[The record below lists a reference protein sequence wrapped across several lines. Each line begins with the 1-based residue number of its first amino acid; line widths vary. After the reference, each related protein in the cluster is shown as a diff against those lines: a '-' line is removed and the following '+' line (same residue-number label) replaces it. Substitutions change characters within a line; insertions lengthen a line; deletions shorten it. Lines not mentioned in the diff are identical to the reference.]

1 MLLWST
7 SHRLQTELRELDAA
21 AGCLLG
27 VFFHPGPVPAA
38 LAPGSVGA
46 ADGVCPGNPGYF
58 PAHGP
63 GESRLYYLVLLRAY
77 DLLPAQ
83 QAQAINHTW
92 AISLAVLAVPLLGHK
107 LHRRD
112 LLALAMGYCGVL
124 VIATAGR
131 RCGCSSTVSRVG
143 WSLLSTLIWALYWL
157 VSTRNQRDPVACL
170 CLNFAVA
177 APVSLVLCAVFSSLV
192 VPGWRGLAGAAWV
205 GLFEMGVTFALW
217 STALRLSSG
226 VSRIGN
232 LIFLSPLVS
241 LVFIG
246 TILGEAI
253 HPATLLGL
261 ALIIPGVLLQQR
273 SARPWCR
280 GRIWSPAPVRHC
292 AALLPRQFPP
302 AVRHR
307 RSPVQRLADTRR
319 TAVSAVLSRTSLRG
333 AVPLRQAGIASRTL
347 VSREQAGLRG
357 TGGR

>member
-1 MLLWST
+1 MIEAMQADRHKNRQALLFGLAAVLLWST
-7 SHRLQTELRELDAA
+7 VATAFKLALRELDVLQLVAYSVCFSTLA
-21 AGCLLG
+21 LFLLLWRQG
-27 VFFHPGPVPAA
+27 RLA
-38 LAPGSVGA
+38 LLTGYARA
-46 ADGVCPGNPGYF
+46 TPGYF
-58 PAHGP
+58 LLMGLVNPC
-63 GESRLYYLVLLRAY
+63 LYYLVLLRAY

-83 QAQAINHTW
+83 QAQAINYTW

-107 LHRRD
+107 LQRRD

-124 VIATAGR
+124 VIATRGQVLQLQFDSIE
-131 RCGCSSTVSRVG
+131 GVG
-143 WSLLSTLIWALYWL
+143 LALLSTLIWALYWL

-273 SARPWCR
+273 AQ
-280 GRIWSPAPVRHC
+280 PAP
-292 AALLPRQFPP
+292 
-302 AVRHR
+302 
-307 RSPVQRLADTRR
+307 
-319 TAVSAVLSRTSLRG
+319 
-333 AVPLRQAGIASRTL
+333 L
-347 VSREQAGLRG
+347 V
-357 TGGR
+357 